1 MKYLVTLIVCALLTV
16 GLIFSVELLQQI
28 SPERGL
34 GAVHGVWFIVIMTLP
49 LILLFVTIWAVI
61 GFTKTVNRW
70 IAENQVDDCP
80 PVMHSRHSKDAAIMQ
95 KDYQR
100 ALMYGA
106 GPKFA
111 AEITGY
117 DPWEGVEEHPN
128 QDDEELQDYMNNHGQ
143 GDMTDD
149 EHPNQEEIDFY
160 NNSPPGSV

>member
-70 IAENQVDDCP
+70 VAENQVDDCP
-80 PVMHSRHSKDAAIMQ
+80 PVMHSRHSKDAEEMRDA
-95 KDYQR
+95 YV
-100 ALMYGA
+100 
-106 GPKFA
+106 PKKK
-111 AEITGY
+111 
-117 DPWEGVEEHPN
+117 
-128 QDDEELQDYMNNHGQ
+128 
-143 GDMTDD
+143 
-149 EHPNQEEIDFY
+149 EIDLHVPF
-160 NNSPPGSV
+160 GRCCGDVSVSGKLIEEWTVQGEEYVHICLGDGQSAFGHRKAADNTVYYICGDPNK